1 MLSGSLYTWKL
12 VSALWRANCIIM
24 PQFLSDISL
33 AILYWHFLCW
43 HLLKYYPHIYL
54 YLCYKIMKLIWSLIF
69 LCWSPAFKSSLL
81 SCVLGSVLLWI
92 LGVYVCM
99 SNAKVVFTG
108 DVPIQFFLP
117 DPDSEMWTCVNW
129 LQVLQ
134 CLNQAELNQCI
145 HRCAGVTIWFQH
157 FFFGQNQTY
166 FQHWYQNNP
175 SIYCQLSGVVSY
187 ASQENNVYIF
197 KQTVMLINKTCD
209 VALFNSCCL
218 LIAATAANCIS
229 DGI

>member
-12 VSALWRANCIIM
+12 VSALWRANYIIM

-54 YLCYKIMKLIWSLIF
+54 YLCCKIMKLIWSLIF
-69 LCWSPAFKSSLL
+69 LCWSRAFKSSLL

-108 DVPIQFFLP
+108 DVLIQFFLP

-157 FFFGQNQTY
+157 FFFGRIRPISNTGIRTTPVFTVSSQALCHTHHRRIMCIY
-166 FQHWYQNNP
+166 LSKLWCW
-175 SIYCQLSGVVSY
+175 SIRH
-187 ASQENNVYIF
+187 
-197 KQTVMLINKTCD
+197 VMLLFST
-209 VALFNSCCL
+209 VAAC
-218 LIAATAANCIS
+218 
-229 DGI
+229 